1 MKNKDKQKGIT
12 LIALIVTII
21 ILIILAGISIS
32 ALTGNGLFERATQS
46 KDETLMKQAEEE
58 IKLVLSEW
66 QIERA
71 TKNISLVDFLDKKIK
86 TKEIDEKEEIDENIE
101 IQKNG
106 YVLIVDTEGNILE
119 AIQKS
124 GPRPQISNVKITL
137 EDGTTEVEENSQTA
151 GTKLKINF
159 DSNIKNG
166 EIKTITPELPY
177 ITDGTEKDI
186 EFKIV
191 GTVEGNDYAK
201 TVKISV
207 SEKYIKSVESLTEG
221 VSEISKSGYKKIQVS
236 TDSETVV
243 YNTDVIVYKGD
254 LVLDGTTDVDGAILT
269 NNVYEFGNKG
279 TDVATSS
286 TNAQNMVVLKVEG
299 NLTINEGVILTSCKS
314 DNGYGGPKGMV
325 VYCTETLTNNGTISM
340 TARGAKAEGQNVYL
354 WKNADESYEYVP
366 AIGATGGT
374 AVYATQTY
382 GTCNKVG
389 NSGCN
394 GNNRKT
400 GGGGSGGAHAI
411 DSVNFR
417 SNATSGSGSSGTSY
431 SGGSGGG
438 SAVVASLGSTAKAK
452 DAYENGG
459 AGGKRKYKFRRWKLC
474 WRWSWKS
481 RWIRMLQWNRF

>member
-1 MKNKDKQKGIT
+1 MKKLEEQKGIT
-12 LIALIVTII
+12 LVALIVTII
-21 ILIILAGISIS
+21 ILLILAGISIS
-32 ALTGNGLFERATQS
+32 ALTGNGLFEKATQS

-119 AIQKS
+119 AIQKT

-177 ITDGTEKDI
+177 ITDGTENDI

-207 SEKYIKSVESLTEG
+207 SEKYIKSVESLIEG

-236 TDSETVV
+236 TDSETVL
-243 YNTDVIVYKGD
+243 YNANVIVYKGD
-254 LVLDGTTDVDGAILT
+254 LVLDGTTAVDGATLT
-269 NNVYEFGNKG
+269 NNVYEFGNKD

-299 NLTINEGVILTSCKS
+299 NLTINEGVTLTSCKS
-314 DNGYGGPKGMV
+314 DNGYGGPKGLFI
-325 VYCTETLTNNGTISM
+325 YCSGTLTNNGTISM
-340 TARGAKAEGQNVYL
+340 TARGARAEGQNVYL
-354 WKNADESYEYVP
+354 WKNKDGSYEYVP
-366 AIGATGGT
+366 STGTQGSLGIYNTKSYSKPDNVEAGT
-374 AVYATQTY
+374 
-382 GTCNKVG
+382 
-389 NSGCN
+389 
-394 GNNRKT
+394 NRKT
-400 GGGGSGGAHAI
+400 GGRTEEEIH
-411 DSVNFR
+411 F
-417 SNATSGSGSSGTSY
+417 
-431 SGGSGGG
+431 
-438 SAVVASLGSTAKAK
+438 
-452 DAYENGG
+452 
-459 AGGKRKYKFRRWKLC
+459 
-474 WRWSWKS
+474 
-481 RWIRMLQWNRF
+481 